1 MSLRLGFDMDGV
13 VADLNAA
20 LVREALRLFPGVEP
34 RIGAGASVAPPA
46 PDPDAPDVDPSE
58 LTPASLPLTR
68 RQERQLWDEVQ
79 QIENFWET
87 LDETEPGII
96 QRLGGL
102 LRGRRGGKILLSK
115 RAR

>member
-46 PDPDAPDVDPSE
+46 PDPDA
-58 LTPASLPLTR
+58 TAR
-68 RQERQLWDEVQ
+68 AAA
-79 QIENFWET
+79 
-87 LDETEPGII
+87 
-96 QRLGGL
+96 LG
-102 LRGRRGGKILLSK
+102 RS
-115 RAR
+115 AAD